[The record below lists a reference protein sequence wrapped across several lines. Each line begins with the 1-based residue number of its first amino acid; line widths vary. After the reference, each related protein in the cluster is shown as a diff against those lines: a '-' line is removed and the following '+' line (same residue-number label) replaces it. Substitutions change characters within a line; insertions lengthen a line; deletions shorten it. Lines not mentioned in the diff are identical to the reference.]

1 MSPQN
6 KFVPKI
12 LFKKA
17 KRVLSNKIWI
27 LNEFYLKPVVDLM
40 STVENKELMKSSL
53 KNVGYSVGLFFYDC
67 RFVNLFTAAQK
78 HYFDDHAA
86 WQILK

>member
-1 MSPQN
+1 
-6 KFVPKI
+6 
-12 LFKKA
+12 
-17 KRVLSNKIWI
+17 
-27 LNEFYLKPVVDLM
+27 M